1 MRAVRVA
8 PAGISPVRI
17 HSVKFAVGLL
27 ARGISFEG
35 EIKMRNVLFSCFWLV
50 AVAAASAQDYPSECA
65 CAASRSEPTEVR
77 VCSKNK
83 PENCTNTVVV
93 SLSDKGVCQAKLPYC
108 VLCVR
113 TKDTPDGSTY
123 LPALK
128 WSLSVDH
135 AATYKFHKNAGVQ
148 IAKVDDGPLK
158 IYFSHLQADESR
170 LNFLATTGPTPTPV
184 TAQLSDRIG
193 HSPIV
198 FPANRSDACSIPLSK
213 TIIVNTDK

>member
-1 MRAVRVA
+1 
-8 PAGISPVRI
+8 
-17 HSVKFAVGLL
+17 
-27 ARGISFEG
+27 
-35 EIKMRNVLFSCFWLV
+35 MRNVLLSCFWLV

-83 PENCTNTVVV
+83 PENCTNNVVV